1 MPMGEFKFNHE
12 IEMEPD
18 SVNQHRQT
26 RENKRMAEDGEA
38 CQGNSSQPFSR
49 PDQEGQGQVCHSHHD
64 GEGDVGESCAA
75 CHSGQLQAADNLGGV
90 AAALGHCQPG
100 S

>member
-1 MPMGEFKFNHE
+1 MGEQKFNDE

-18 SVNQHRQT
+18 CVNQHRKT
-26 RENKRMAEDGEA
+26 RENKGMAEDSEA
-38 CQGNSSQPFSR
+38 CQGNSSQPLSR
-49 PDQEGQGQVCHSHHD
+49 PDQEGQGQVCHGHHD

-75 CHSGQLQAADNLGGV
+75 CHGGQLQAADNLGGV

>member
-26 RENKRMAEDGEA
+26 RENKGMAQDGEA
-38 CQGNSSQPFSR
+38 SQDSSSQPLSSR
-49 PDQEGQGQVCHSHHD
+49 V
-64 GEGDVGESCAA
+64 
-75 CHSGQLQAADNLGGV
+75 LWKI
-90 AAALGHCQPG
+90 
-100 S
+100 

>member
-1 MPMGEFKFNHE
+1 MGDLKFNHE

-26 RENKRMAEDGEA
+26 RENKGMAEDGEA
-38 CQGNSSQPFSR
+38 CQGNSSQPLSR
-49 PDQEGQGQVCHSHHD
+49 PDQEGQGQVCHGHHD

-75 CHSGQLQAADNLGGV
+75 CHGSQLQAADNLGSV
-90 AAALGHCQPG
+90 TAALGHCQPG